1 VPFHRSGLFSLT
13 LLGGLLVEFTAPQLG
28 EDARL
33 FTGTLEATQG
43 GVKILI
49 LTNTNAGHSNLNWW
63 HDRRHSATGGR
74 ILKCAPVKGKN
85 MRVLGIESSCDETAV
100 AVYDGQAGLLSHRL
114 FSQVAMHQAY
124 GGVVPELASRDHVR
138 RLLPLVR
145 EALADAQS
153 GQESIDGVAYTAG
166 PGLIGALLVGAGFA
180 TSLGHAWGKPA
191 MGIHHL
197 EGHLLAP
204 LLEPRPPAF
213 PFLALLVS
221 GGHTQLMDVAG
232 LGEYRILGETLD
244 DAAGEAFDKTAKLLG
259 LPYPGGAALAALA
272 ESGRSGEFLFP
283 RPMLDRPGLDFSFSG
298 LKTAALVAL
307 RGRDMGGAVRAD
319 VARGFEEAVVETLAE
334 KCRRALVQ
342 TGHRR
347 LVIAGGVGANVRLR
361 ERLAAVVEVLGGE
374 LYFPRTE
381 FCTDNGAM
389 IALAG
394 CLRMAAGMFSGLGMS
409 ARANWELG
417 SLGV

>member
-1 VPFHRSGLFSLT
+1 
-13 LLGGLLVEFTAPQLG
+13 
-28 EDARL
+28 
-33 FTGTLEATQG
+33 
-43 GVKILI
+43 
-49 LTNTNAGHSNLNWW
+49 
-63 HDRRHSATGGR
+63 
-74 ILKCAPVKGKN
+74 
-85 MRVLGIESSCDETAV
+85 MRVIGIESSCDETAV
-100 AVYDGQAGLLSHRL
+100 AVYDADRGLLSHRL
-114 FSQVAMHQAY
+114 HSQVAMHQAY

-145 EALADAQS
+145 EALAEAES
-153 GQESIDGVAYTAG
+153 GQASIDGVAYTAG

-180 TSLGHAWGKPA
+180 AALGLAWGKPTV
-191 MGIHHL
+191 GIHHL

-204 LLEPRPPAF
+204 LLEPDPPAF

-221 GGHTQLMDVAG
+221 GGHTQLVDVAG
-232 LGEYRILGETLD
+232 LGQYRILGETLD

-259 LPYPGGAALAALA
+259 LPYPGGAALARLA
-272 ESGRSGEFLFP
+272 DAGRGDRFVFP

-307 RGRDMGGAVRAD
+307 RGRVLDDAIRAD
-319 VARGFEEAVVETLAE
+319 VARGFQEAVVDTLAE
-334 KCRRALVQ
+334 KCRRALEA

-347 LVIAGGVGANVRLR
+347 LVIAGGVGANRSLR
-361 ERLAAVVEVLGGE
+361 ERLARVAQACGAE
-374 LYFPRTE
+374 LRFPRSE

-394 CLRMAAGMFSGLGMS
+394 CMRLSAGMHQGRGID

-417 SLGV
+417 DGGATGV

>member
-1 VPFHRSGLFSLT
+1 
-13 LLGGLLVEFTAPQLG
+13 
-28 EDARL
+28 
-33 FTGTLEATQG
+33 
-43 GVKILI
+43 
-49 LTNTNAGHSNLNWW
+49 
-63 HDRRHSATGGR
+63 
-74 ILKCAPVKGKN
+74 
-85 MRVLGIESSCDETAV
+85 MRVIGIESSCDETAV
-100 AVYDGQAGLLSHRL
+100 AVYDAHLGLLSHRL
-114 FSQVAMHQAY
+114 HSQVAMHQDY

-145 EALADAQS
+145 QALSDADS
-153 GQESIDGVAYTAG
+153 GRDSIDGVAYTAG

-180 TSLGHAWGKPA
+180 ASLSLAWDKPA
-191 MGIHHL
+191 LGIHHL

-204 LLEPRPPAF
+204 LLEPKPPAF

-221 GGHTQLMDVAG
+221 GGHTQLVDVAG

-259 LPYPGGAALAALA
+259 LPYPGGAALAKLA
-272 ESGRSGEFLFP
+272 EAGRSNRFVFP

-307 RGRDMGGAVRAD
+307 RGRVLDDAIRAD
-319 VARGFEEAVVETLAE
+319 VARGFQEAVVETLAE
-334 KCRRALVQ
+334 KCRRALEA

-347 LVIAGGVGANVRLR
+347 LVIAGGVGANRRLR
-361 ERLAAVVEVLGGE
+361 ERLAEVARGAGAQLR
-374 LYFPRTE
+374 FPRTE

-394 CLRMAAGMFSGLGMS
+394 CLRLAAGMHRGDIID

-417 SLGV
+417 DGGATGV

>member
-1 VPFHRSGLFSLT
+1 
-13 LLGGLLVEFTAPQLG
+13 
-28 EDARL
+28 
-33 FTGTLEATQG
+33 
-43 GVKILI
+43 
-49 LTNTNAGHSNLNWW
+49 
-63 HDRRHSATGGR
+63 
-74 ILKCAPVKGKN
+74 

-100 AVYDGQAGLLSHRL
+100 AVYDETAGLLSHRL
-114 FSQVAMHQAY
+114 YSQVAMHQAY
-124 GGVVPELASRDHVR
+124 GGVVPELASRDHLR
-138 RLLPLVR
+138 RLLPLAR
-145 EALADAQS
+145 EALAEAQS
-153 GQESIDGVAYTAG
+153 SRESIDGIAYTAG

-180 TSLGHAWGKPA
+180 TGLGKAWGKPA
-191 MGIHHL
+191 LGIHHL

-204 LLEPRPPAF
+204 LLEPEPPAF

-221 GGHTQLMDVAG
+221 GGHTQLVDVAA
-232 LGEYRILGETLD
+232 LSEYRILGETLD

-272 ESGRSGEFLFP
+272 ENGGSGQFVFP

-307 RGRDMGGAVRAD
+307 RGRDLAGSVRAD
-319 VARGFEEAVVETLAE
+319 VARGFEEAVVDTLVE
-334 KCRRALVQ
+334 KCRRALAQ

-347 LVIAGGVGANVRLR
+347 LVIAGGVGANRRLR
-361 ERLAAVVEVLGGE
+361 ERLAAMVRTVDAE

-394 CLRMAAGMFSGLGMS
+394 CMRMAAGKRSGLGMS

-417 SLGV
+417 ALEV